1 LRNAEC
7 GFKKLLFWNPWT
19 LEPFILMN
27 IVLIGYRGAGK
38 STVGRMLAARAGEK
52 FVDSDDLVEKH
63 LGASISEIVR
73 SKGWKYFRALEKRVI
88 EEICRGDHLIIA
100 PGGGAVLD
108 PANVRSLRKNG
119 LIIWLQADGEVLHR
133 RMVQDPGTT
142 ASRPTLTGKGALEEL
157 EEVLA
162 IRNPYYAQAADV
174 EVDTS
179 TLGREEVVEKILAI
193 VRERRG
199 A

>member
-1 LRNAEC
+1 
-7 GFKKLLFWNPWT
+7 
-19 LEPFILMN
+19 M
-27 IVLIGYRGAGK
+27 
-38 STVGRMLAARAGEK
+38 EK
-52 FVDSDDLVEKH
+52 
-63 LGASISEIVR
+63 G
-73 SKGWKYFRALEKRVI
+73 VI
-88 EEICRGDHLIIA
+88 EEICQGDHLIIA

-119 LIIWLQADGEVLHR
+119 LIIWLKADGEVLR
-133 RMVQDPGTT
+133 GRMNQDPRTT
-142 ASRPTLTGKGALEEL
+142 ASRPTLTGKGALEESQ
-157 EEVLA
+157 EVLA

-179 TLGREEVVEKILAI
+179 TLDLEEVVEKILSI

>member
-1 LRNAEC
+1 
-7 GFKKLLFWNPWT
+7 
-19 LEPFILMN
+19 
-27 IVLIGYRGAGK
+27 
-38 STVGRMLAARAGEK
+38 
-52 FVDSDDLVEKH
+52 
-63 LGASISEIVR
+63 
-73 SKGWKYFRALEKRVI
+73 
-88 EEICRGDHLIIA
+88 
-100 PGGGAVLD
+100 
-108 PANVRSLRKNG
+108 
-119 LIIWLQADGEVLHR
+119 
-133 RMVQDPGTT
+133 MVQDPGTT

>member
-1 LRNAEC
+1 
-7 GFKKLLFWNPWT
+7 
-19 LEPFILMN
+19 MN
-27 IVLIGYRGAGK
+27 IILIGYRGAGK
-38 STVGRMLAARAGEK
+38 STVGRMLAARAGKK

-63 LGASISEIVR
+63 LGASIRDIVQ
-73 SKGWKYFRALEKRVI
+73 SKGWQHFRALEKRVI

-162 IRNPYYAQAADV
+162 VRNPYYAQAADV

-179 TLGREEVVEKILAI
+179 TLGREEVVEKILSI